1 MIRMRLKLT
10 NKEYY
15 TAKRE
20 AARLGISL
28 VELLRRSLRTAL
40 PVNDTKPW
48 MRYAGM
54 VQSGDPA
61 SSRHTDDLVYGRKG

>member
-1 MIRMRLKLT
+1 MIRMRLELT

-54 VQSGDPA
+54 VQSGDSA
-61 SSRHTDDLVYGRKG
+61 SSRHIDDLVYGRKG

>member
-1 MIRMRLKLT
+1 MIRMRLELT

-40 PVNDTKPW
+40 PLNDAKPW

-61 SSRHTDDLVYGRKG
+61 SSRHIDDLVYGRKG